1 MKMQSTVNWTS
12 TPLFR
17 AGINVI
23 TTPTQTLATTRCTR
37 TLRFNVANIHEIKD
51 IRNAQTR

>member
-1 MKMQSTVNWTS
+1 MQSTVNWTS

-37 TLRFNVANIHEIKD
+37 TLRYNVANIHEIKD